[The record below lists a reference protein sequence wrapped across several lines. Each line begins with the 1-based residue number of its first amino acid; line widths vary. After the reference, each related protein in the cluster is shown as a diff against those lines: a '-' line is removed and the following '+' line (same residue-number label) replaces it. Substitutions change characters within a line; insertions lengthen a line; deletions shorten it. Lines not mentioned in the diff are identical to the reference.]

1 MKVLNIIALSSFLTL
16 SITTTAF
23 AGTGHGSNEGANKGH
38 GSTGHGSTGHGSTAM
53 VDTGHGAAGHH
64 SSGAGSAGKAS
75 EVSRTIDV
83 VMMDNYYEPENIDVK
98 AGETVRFKVA
108 NKGSL
113 VHEFNIGT
121 ADMHKGHQEEMVM
134 MVQHGVIQGGTINRE
149 MMKMDMGNGKT
160 MEHNDLN
167 SVLLAAGETAEIIW
181 TFPSDAE
188 IEFACNVPGHY
199 QSGMVGDITIK

>member
-1 MKVLNIIALSSFLTL
+1 MKVLNIIALSSFLSL
-16 SITTTAF
+16 SITNIAF
-23 AGTGHGSNEGANKGH
+23 AGAGHGTNKNSSDGH
-38 GSTGHGSTGHGSTAM
+38 GAA
-53 VDTGHGAAGHH
+53 HGAAGHH
-64 SSGAGSAGKAS
+64 SAAVGSVGKAS
-75 EVSRTIDV
+75 DVSRTIDV
-83 VMMDNYYEPENIDVK
+83 VMMDNYYEPENINIK

-108 NKGSL
+108 NKGSH

-121 ADMHKGHQEEMVM
+121 ADMHKGHQKEMMM
-134 MVQHGVIQGGTINRE
+134 MVQHGVIQGGKLNHE

-160 MEHNDLN
+160 MEHNDPN

-199 QSGMVGDITIK
+199 QSGMVGDIMIN